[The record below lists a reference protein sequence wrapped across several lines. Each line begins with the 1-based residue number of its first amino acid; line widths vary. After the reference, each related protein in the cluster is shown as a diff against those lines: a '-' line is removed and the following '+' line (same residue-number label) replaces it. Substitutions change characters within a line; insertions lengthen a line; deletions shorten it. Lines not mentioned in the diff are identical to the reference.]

1 MLWFLEDS
9 FLILLI
15 QISISD
21 LGSVNWS
28 VKVSWFRRQ
37 CRPGVVV
44 GARGSEVNQSE
55 RSDAPGSVEL
65 LLQPMSDPAKWV
77 REQHG
82 CIYI

>member
-1 MLWFLEDS
+1 MFWFLEDS

-21 LGSVNWS
+21 LGSVDWS
-28 VKVSWFRRQ
+28 VKLSWF

-44 GARGSEVNQSE
+44 GARGGEVNQSE

-65 LLQPMSDPAKWV
+65 LLQPVPDPAKWV
-77 REQHG
+77 REQRG